1 MSIIK
6 KVTNRCAEGVF
17 NTATSKVNA
26 DLECWFLLFY
36 EPEFIDE
43 LIDRE

>member
-6 KVTNRCAEGVF
+6 KVTGRCAERVF
-17 NTATSKVNA
+17 NSATTKIDSGNV
-26 DLECWFLLFY
+26 CMFLILY

-43 LIDRE
+43 LLERE

>member
-6 KVTNRCAEGVF
+6 KLTDRCAEGVF
-17 NTATSKVNA
+17 NTALTKTDSKF
-26 DLECWFLLFY
+26 DCLFVFWY

-43 LIDRE
+43 LLEEE

>member
-6 KVTNRCAEGVF
+6 RVTDRCAEGVF
-17 NTATSKVNA
+17 NSAVTRTNSE
-26 DLECWFLLFY
+26 LECWFLIYY

-43 LIDRE
+43 LLEEE

>member
-6 KVTNRCAEGVF
+6 KVTDRCAERVF
-17 NTATSKVNA
+17 NAAISKINSKF
-26 DLECWFLLFY
+26 ECIFFFFY

-43 LIDRE
+43 LLEEE